1 MGRPC
6 CAQYAKKP
14 LCLLCPMNALC
25 AARAQGQP
33 ERYPVKTRRLKRSS
47 HKLWLFW
54 AERADGRVWLE
65 RRPDQGI
72 WGGLYCLPVF
82 DSEEALAQRL
92 TPAQLKKAQVLPPF
106 LHVLTHRDLH
116 LHPVRV
122 PWAQAAAL
130 SAGGD
135 WFTPAQWGAAGLPAP
150 VRKLLMS
157 A

>member
-1 MGRPC
+1 
-6 CAQYAKKP
+6 
-14 LCLLCPMNALC
+14 MNLI
-25 AARAQGQP
+25 RI
-33 ERYPVKTRRLKRSS
+33 TR
-47 HKLWLFW
+47 
-54 AERADGRVWLE
+54 
-65 RRPDQGI
+65 
-72 WGGLYCLPVF
+72 
-82 DSEEALAQRL
+82 EEALAQRL

-122 PWAQAAAL
+122 PWAQAAVL
-130 SAGGD
+130 TAGGD